1 MTELRECL
9 RTVVKLMF
17 LTLKRNVLQTKKFLE
32 MGHYIQRRQTVHI

>member
-17 LTLKRNVLQTKKFLE
+17 LTLRRNVLQTKFLE